1 MNLHDQLQTHQPI
14 GLEDLDSVALMDRYD
29 EKFVVPAA
37 WLSDVLSS
45 LQNHQ
50 ILTIAGDA
58 TTTYNNV
65 YFDTPWLHC
74 LESHTRGRNQ
84 RVKVRIRH
92 YENTG
97 VAFLEVKQR
106 DVHGKTTKH
115 RQVRRSDQAWDAP
128 LTSQEREFV
137 GDLVALADDLSPVL
151 RGRFTRFTL
160 ADLGSGERITFDQN
174 LSFSRPT
181 ASAWHHPI
189 PHLAVVE
196 WKQAAINHQGALI
209 QAFRAQPFRR
219 GPLGRAVSMSK
230 YIVGQHT
237 LDPQHPMRTYTSAL
251 RDIARAETMA
261 ANPTFAPE
269 HLLR

>member
-1 MNLHDQLQTHQPI
+1 MNLHSQLQTHRPI
-14 GLEDLDSVALMDRYD
+14 GLADLDSVALMDRYD
-29 EKFVVPAA
+29 EKFIVPTA
-37 WLSDVLSS
+37 WLGKVLSS

-50 ILTIAGDA
+50 ILTIAGAA
-58 TTTYNNV
+58 TTTYSNV
-65 YFDTPWLHC
+65 YFDTPLKHC

-84 RVKVRIRH
+84 RVKVRIRQ

-128 LTSQEREFV
+128 LTSKEREFV
-137 GDLVALADDLSPVL
+137 GALVPFADNLNPAL
-151 RGRFTRFTL
+151 RGRFERFTL
-160 ADLGSGERITFDQN
+160 ADLGTGERITFDQN
-174 LSFSRPT
+174 LCFSLPP
-181 ASAWHHPI
+181 ASSWQHPI

-196 WKQAAINHQGALI
+196 WKQATINHQGALI
-209 QAFRAQPFRR
+209 QAFREQPFRR
-219 GPLGRAVSMSK
+219 GPLGRALSLSK
-230 YIVGQHT
+230 YILGQHT

-251 RDIARAETMA
+251 RDIFRAETLA